1 MSVSL
6 YYTAR
11 SWLNCL
17 EEAAGV
23 LADVQWSVHLDD
35 MEFKW
40 SGEKHGFYRTCKY
53 RNRRR

>member
-6 YYTAR
+6 YYAAR

-40 SGEKHGFYRTCKY
+40 SGEKHGFLPDM
-53 RNRRR
+53 

>member
-1 MSVSL
+1 MSASL
-6 YYTAR
+6 YIRQDLDY
-11 SWLNCL
+11 WLNCL

-40 SGEKHGFYRTCKY
+40 SGEKHGFLPDM
-53 RNRRR
+53 

>member
-6 YYTAR
+6 YIRQDLDY
-11 SWLNCL
+11 WLNCL
-17 EEAAGV
+17 AEAAGV

-40 SGEKHGFYRTCKY
+40 AGDKHGFLPDM
-53 RNRRR
+53 